1 MASKSPQGRI
11 SAQAFAKQW
20 PDRARWIMQS
30 TRRLWL
36 SQCVGLAALAEVAAA
51 QQHAHDA
58 VRSSTPPPFQT
69 LDAAEAMEIDAI
81 TSQIV
86 PSTDGPGAH
95 EAGVVYFIDRALSTF
110 DKDLRE
116 SYRTGMAGVQQKR
129 KEMFPGSTSIA
140 TLANDRQIQLI
151 HGIET
156 SDFFELLRT
165 HTLYGFLGNPSYGGN
180 RDRVGWKL
188 IGFEDRMAY
197 QPPFGYYDAE
207 VNK

>member
-1 MASKSPQGRI
+1 MKMVHPSPF
-11 SAQAFAKQW
+11 AFAKRL

-36 SQCVGLAALAEVAAA
+36 SQCVGIAALAEVAAA

-58 VRSSTPPPFQT
+58 VRSSTPPAFQT
-69 LDAAEAMEIDAI
+69 LTSEEALEIDAI
-81 TSQIV
+81 SSQIV
-86 PSTDGPGAH
+86 PSSDGPGAH
-95 EAGVVYFIDRALSTF
+95 EAGVIYFIDRALSTF
-110 DKDLRE
+110 DSHLRE
-116 SYRTGMAGVQQKR
+116 SYRKGMAGVQQKR

-140 TLANDRQIQLI
+140 ALTSDQQIQLI
-151 HGIET
+151 QGIET
-156 SDFFELLRT
+156 TEFFELLRT

-207 VNK
+207 ENK